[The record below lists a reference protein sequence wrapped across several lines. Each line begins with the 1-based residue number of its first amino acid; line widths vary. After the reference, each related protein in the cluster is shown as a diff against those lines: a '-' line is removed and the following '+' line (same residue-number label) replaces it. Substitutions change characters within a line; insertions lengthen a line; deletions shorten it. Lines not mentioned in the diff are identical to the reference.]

1 MELRHLR
8 YFLAVA
14 EELHFGRA
22 AAKLHISQPPL
33 SQQIRRL
40 EKELQAPL
48 FHRTKRHVEL
58 TNAGRVFLGDARA
71 LVAQA
76 EQAAGNARRASR
88 GEIGQLLLACDLWA
102 DFLNGA
108 RIIRSFARRH
118 PDVEV
123 ELRDL
128 TAAEQISALESG
140 GIHVGI
146 LRPPVQSKALMS
158 ERLLSESLV
167 VAFPRGHRFKNY
179 ERVPW
184 RALVDEPYVLFSRR
198 RAPAFEALVA
208 RACHDAG
215 VTLRVKYEVEHPQ
228 TILAIVEAGLG
239 FSLVPASLQMVGR
252 PAIAYRRLWPA
263 GPTLETVIAWRRDSE
278 LPLIQAFVKVA
289 REVARTRR
297 SVP

>member
-22 AAKLHISQPPL
+22 AARLHISQPPL

-48 FHRTKRHVEL
+48 FQRTKRHVEL

-71 LVAQA
+71 LISQA
-76 EQAAGNARRASR
+76 EQAAGNAKRASR
-88 GEIGQLLLACDLWA
+88 GEIGQVLVGCDLWA

-108 RIIRSFARRH
+108 NIIRLFARRH

-128 TAAEQISALESG
+128 TATEQISALESG
-140 GIHVGI
+140 RIHVGI
-146 LRPPVQSKALMS
+146 LRPPVPSKALIS
-158 ERLLSESLV
+158 ERLLSENLV
-167 VAFPRGHRFKNY
+167 VAFPRGHRFKSY
-179 ERVPW
+179 GRVFWP
-184 RALVDEPYVLFSRR
+184 ALGDEPYVLFSRR
-198 RAPAFEALVA
+198 RAPAFDAFVA

-239 FSLVPASLQMVGR
+239 ISLVPASLQMVR
-252 PAIAYRRLWPA
+252 RSAIAYRRLSPA
-263 GPTLETVIAWRRDSE
+263 GPALETVIAWRRDSE
-278 LPLIQAFVKVA
+278 LPLVQAFVKVA
-289 REVARTRR
+289 REVARSRR
-297 SVP
+297 VPA

>member
-22 AAKLHISQPPL
+22 AARLHISQPPL

-48 FHRTKRHVEL
+48 FQRTKRHVEL

-71 LVAQA
+71 LISQA
-76 EQAAGNARRASR
+76 EQAAGNAKRAGR
-88 GEIGQLLLACDLWA
+88 GEIGQVLVGCDLWA

-108 RIIRSFARRH
+108 NIIRLFARRH

-128 TAAEQISALESG
+128 TATEQISALESG
-140 GIHVGI
+140 RIHVGI
-146 LRPPVQSKALMS
+146 LRPPVPSKALIS
-158 ERLLSESLV
+158 ERLLSENLV
-167 VAFPRGHRFKNY
+167 VAFPRGHRFKSY
-179 ERVPW
+179 GRVFWP
-184 RALVDEPYVLFSRR
+184 ALGDEPYVLFSRR
-198 RAPAFEALVA
+198 RAPAFDAFVA

-239 FSLVPASLQMVGR
+239 ISLVPASLQMVR
-252 PAIAYRRLWPA
+252 RSAIAYRRLSPA
-263 GPTLETVIAWRRDSE
+263 GPALETVIAWRRDSE
-278 LPLIQAFVKVA
+278 LPLVQAFVKVA
-289 REVARTRR
+289 REVARSRR
-297 SVP
+297 VPA

>member
-22 AAKLHISQPPL
+22 AARLHISQPPL

-48 FHRTKRHVEL
+48 FQRTKRHVEL

-71 LVAQA
+71 LIAQA
-76 EQAAGNARRASR
+76 EQAAGNAKRASR
-88 GEIGQLLLACDLWA
+88 GEIGQVLVGCDLWA

-128 TAAEQISALESG
+128 TAAL
-140 GIHVGI
+140 
-146 LRPPVQSKALMS
+146 
-158 ERLLSESLV
+158 
-167 VAFPRGHRFKNY
+167 
-179 ERVPW
+179 
-184 RALVDEPYVLFSRR
+184 
-198 RAPAFEALVA
+198 
-208 RACHDAG
+208 
-215 VTLRVKYEVEHPQ
+215 
-228 TILAIVEAGLG
+228 
-239 FSLVPASLQMVGR
+239 GR
-252 PAIAYRRLWPA
+252 PWAVGSTFSDLNNP
-263 GPTLETVIAWRRDSE
+263 
-278 LPLIQAFVKVA
+278 
-289 REVARTRR
+289 
-297 SVP
+297 